1 MTAHRRRL
9 PAVIPLAGW
18 VERSP
23 PDEGKAQVQLQGG
36 PVQSKRLQR
45 GKVAVKVPA
54 VSLLP
59 GATRLAQHRST
70 SLSVCDVI
78 MFPLAFAFL
87 HYVCRVQGQTD
98 LVR

>member
-1 MTAHRRRL
+1 MTAHRRCL

-23 PDEGKAQVQLQGG
+23 PDEGKARVQLQGG

-78 MFPLAFAFL
+78 MFPLAFAFPIMYAGYRAKL
-87 HYVCRVQGQTD
+87 T
-98 LVR
+98 L